1 MEKKR
6 KKKYINKRL
15 ENLKLESLCL
25 ADFTGRLLKI
35 LGATLFDDR
44 GYLMRIIILM
54 R

>member
-1 MEKKR
+1 MEKEKE
-6 KKKYINKRL
+6 KKYINKRL
-15 ENLKLESLCL
+15 ENLKLERLCL
-25 ADFTGRLLKI
+25 ADLEDYLKI

>member
-1 MEKKR
+1 MEKNE
-6 KKKYINKRL
+6 KKTNKRL
-15 ENLKLESLCL
+15 EHLKLESLCL
-25 ADFTGRLLKI
+25 ADFIGRLLKI

>member
-1 MEKKR
+1 MKKNEKKN
-6 KKKYINKRL
+6 INKRL
-15 ENLKLESLCL
+15 ENLELESLCL

-44 GYLMRIIILM
+44 GYLMKIITLM